1 MSDKIT
7 LIRGKVEDI
16 KLPVEK
22 VDIIISEWMG
32 YFLLFESMLDTVLYA
47 RDKYLVNGGLMLP
60 DRVSLHMAGL
70 EDSKY
75 MAEKFGFWDDVYG
88 VKMSSLKRVA
98 LSEPLVEKVPKK
110 NIVTSTCTFFD
121 LDLYEA
127 KVEDL
132 TFAHKY
138 QIRLKTSETV
148 HALACWFDADFTHL
162 MKNQKLSTSPYKPV
176 THWRQTIFYL
186 GKPIKAAEGNII
198 SGSIAVKKSEENFR
212 ELDIKLSFHYR
223 DDKED
228 VDYIQ
233 LYKLR

>member
-1 MSDKIT
+1 MADKIT
-7 LIRGKVEDI
+7 LIRGKVESVE
-16 KLPVEK
+16 LPVEK

-47 RDKYLVNGGLMLP
+47 RDKYLAEGGLMLP
-60 DRVSLHMAGL
+60 DRVSLYVAGL

-75 MAEKFGFWDDVYG
+75 IAEKFDFWDNVYD

-110 NIVTSTCTFFD
+110 NIVTSECKFFE
-121 LDLYEA
+121 LDLYTA
-127 KVEDL
+127 KIEDL

-138 QIRLKTSETV
+138 QVRLKFTDTV
-148 HALACWFDADFTHL
+148 HALACWFDADFTRL
-162 MKNQKLSTSPYKPV
+162 KKKQKLSTSPYKAL

-186 GKPIKAAEGNII
+186 GRPIAGTKGNVI
-198 SGSIAVKKSEENFR
+198 SGSIAVKRAEENFR

-228 VDYIQ
+228 ANYIQ

>member
-1 MSDKIT
+1 MGDKIT
-7 LIRGKVEDI
+7 FIRGKVEEVT
-16 KLPVEK
+16 LPVDK

-47 RDKYLVNGGLMLP
+47 RDKYLAEGGLMLP
-60 DRVSLHMAGL
+60 DRVSMHMVAL
-70 EDSKY
+70 EDAKY
-75 MAEKFGFWDDVYG
+75 TKEKFGFWDDVYG
-88 VKMSSLKRVA
+88 VKMSSLKHIA
-98 LSEPLVEKVPKK
+98 ISEPLVEKIPKK
-110 NIVTSTCTFFD
+110 NILTAACTFFD
-121 LDLYEA
+121 LDLYTA

-138 QIRLKTSETV
+138 KVCLNSDNTV
-148 HALACWFDADFTHL
+148 YALGCWFDVDFTKL
-162 MKNQKLSTSPYKPV
+162 NDKQKLSTSPYKPL
-176 THWRQTIFYL
+176 THWQQTIFYL
-186 GKPIKAAEGNII
+186 NKPIKATKGNTL

-228 VDYIQ
+228 INYVQ